1 MISTILEF
9 LFAIIAKLVVLLL
22 LIGLIVFFILVIKDA
37 INTKL

>member
-9 LFAIIAKLVVLLL
+9 LFAIIAKLVALLL
-22 LIGLIVFFILVIKDA
+22 LIGLIVFFILAIKDA